1 MSEQRELRPC
11 PFCGHPAEHNNVK
24 GNKLVKCTNQYCI
37 NTICTW
43 PEIVWNYRPIEDA
56 LQARIAELEL
66 ILAADKLIEDGWIGR
81 IEAGDK
87 RIAELEAE
95 NAKLRAS
102 AVMWHKYPD
111 EEPEPEPKPKPLLAD
126 AKVGWICRHRNG
138 AYSQIGGI
146 DYPCPVTD
154 CISIGKNRYDRD
166 GKHSGEDMRLNPNPD
181 LDIIHTEPLDPIGSA
196 GWAGQMLKLG
206 CPVKHDSF
214 NDYQEK
220 RGLDEVAFHTSTI
233 TSPIDSWIH
242 NVPKTGW
249 QLYEPEPESES
260 NPHDFKVGDWV
271 EYSDGTLQQ
280 AIIEAYSGQPGEQMV
295 YVWHPQ
301 TAHSAKTPLQFITR
315 KLDPS
320 EVKVKVTLAGTV
332 ESRASATSFFHLR
345 YGDGVMDWASIDLR
359 HLNPDDRKLVESLLK
374 AQEEK

>member
-1 MSEQRELRPC
+1 MRDVSTPCPLCGAAMEQCDYSPLYGYSWIHPKSETTAICEYSGKLVFSGNYPIQGGTMTDTQLKPC
-11 PFCGHPAEHNNVK
+11 PFCGAAGVK
-24 GNKLVKCTNQYCI
+24 SRQGYYTCSNDHCNLVTMSDG
-37 NTICTW
+37 
-43 PEIVWNYRPIEDA
+43 WNYRPIEDA
-56 LQARIAELEL
+56 LQARIEELEL

-95 NAKLRAS
+95 NAKL
-102 AVMWHKYPD
+102 
-111 EEPEPEPKPKPLLAD
+111 KP
-126 AKVGWICRHRNG
+126 C
-138 AYSQIGGI
+138 
-146 DYPCPVTD
+146 
-154 CISIGKNRYDRD
+154 
-166 GKHSGEDMRLNPNPD
+166 
-181 LDIIHTEPLDPIGSA
+181 PIGS
-196 GWAGQMLKLG
+196 
-206 CPVKHDSF
+206 
-214 NDYQEK
+214 QESK
-220 RGLDEVAFHTSTI
+220 
-233 TSPIDSWIH
+233 P
-242 NVPKTGW
+242 P
-249 QLYEPEPESES
+249 
-260 NPHDFKVGDWV
+260 DFKVGDWV